1 MTNIELPKALSDKI
15 NARINEFKKD
25 KDIIADLKKR
35 NLTKEQAKDFLFD
48 MAIMTLTGWGK

>member
-1 MTNIELPKALSDKI
+1 MTNIELPKELSDKI

-25 KDIIADLKKR
+25 KAIIADLKKR